1 VGEHKEHFKDNSERD
16 KARFSTGVNPLRE
29 EASFEQLLGQLDL
42 QGSQPAAECNVTG
55 LFSLLRERAG
65 QDPTAPTQ
73 PDAEQQRRPA
83 LATPNMNSTEESK
96 SSEVPAPAAQTASPA
111 LRQQETRSEAPGD
124 FTRIFTKLATPR
136 TAQPAILSELP
147 AAKPPALLSTP
158 REDSFT
164 QFFQTIEPA
173 TASTADQARSSAQP
187 RSSEATEPLAKVVH
201 NSSETSPASPPR
213 SIASAEFAPT
223 PSSSFSG
230 PVRNHP
236 ASRRFTEL
244 LNALGSDRT
253 PSARNAPDEAS
264 FSPARPSAAS
274 PARRSDEARI
284 STDPSSAQSSAAP
297 RPGEFTQLLQNLQR
311 PSESKP
317 ESSLA
322 PIVLPPAQAPFV
334 ERDAAA
340 SNPSSAISSD
350 FTRVMKSAAAR
361 ANSAPSPVSTPLQNG
376 VAAGLPISA
385 PPVLQQLPP
394 AALPVAPVR
403 TALEKL
409 APWLLVMNGV
419 LLALLVLLTSLLL
432 LRHHQ

>member
-1 VGEHKEHFKDNSERD
+1 
-16 KARFSTGVNPLRE
+16 
-29 EASFEQLLGQLDL
+29 
-42 QGSQPAAECNVTG
+42 VTG
-55 LFSLLRERAG
+55 LFSLVRERAG
-65 QDPTAPTQ
+65 QDSTAPSQ

-83 LATPNMNSTEESK
+83 LAAPNMNSTESR
-96 SSEVPAPAAQTASPA
+96 SSEAPAAAAQTAPPA

-124 FTRIFTKLATPR
+124 FTRIFTKLPTPR
-136 TAQPAILSELP
+136 TAPPAILSELP
-147 AAKPPALLSTP
+147 AANSPALLSTP
-158 REDSFT
+158 SEDSFT
-164 QFFQTIEPA
+164 QFFKTFEPA
-173 TASTADQARSSAQP
+173 PASTADQGRSSTQP
-187 RSSEATEPLAKVVH
+187 RSSAATEPLDKAVH
-201 NSSETSPASPPR
+201 TSSETSLTSPPR
-213 SIASAEFAPT
+213 SFASAEFAPT
-223 PSSSFSG
+223 PPSSSSG

-236 ASRRFTEL
+236 ASRRFSEL

-253 PSARNAPDEAS
+253 PSAGNAPDEAS

-274 PARRSDEARI
+274 PARRSDEARAF
-284 STDPSSAQSSAAP
+284 TDPSSAQSSAAFASSSLPDTPP

-322 PIVLPPAQAPFV
+322 PIVSPPAQAPFV

-340 SNPSSAISSD
+340 RNPSSAVSSD

-361 ANSAPSPVSTPLQNG
+361 ANIAPSIVSTPLQNG

-385 PPVLQQLPP
+385 PPVLPQLPP